1 MFEELEKI
9 DWKDC
14 SRTYTRV
21 EAQIASLTSDVGQRS
36 AIYQVLWDHGGRCD
50 CTTAF
55 NIVKRS
61 EVRSDVERAIND
73 IVKAS

>member
-1 MFEELEKI
+1 VFDDLLNI

-21 EAQIASLTSDVGQRS
+21 EAQIASLTGGDVAQRS

-61 EVRSDVERAIND
+61 AVRAEVEQAID
-73 IVKAS
+73 AIVKA